1 MSIDPRVHP
10 RTPLRHSLL
19 LIASGMLLLSSGPLT
34 GQSQTTPP
42 GAVVTPVATTTQSNG
57 AEPLRPGDVVR
68 LRIWREPDLSGDFP
82 VDETGVVVFP
92 KIGPL
97 KVTTE
102 SPASLRAML
111 IDAYSKFLNHNAIE
125 LTLLRRIQVLGAV
138 RQPGVYPVDPTMTIS
153 DVLAVAGGTTTEGD
167 PNRMELIRAGKR
179 VGGTISRQS
188 LIGESRVRSGDQI
201 FVPERSWVRRNSG
214 FLAAALI
221 TAAVSTVVTLAT
233 R

>member
-1 MSIDPRVHP
+1 MPA
-10 RTPLRHSLL
+10 LL
-19 LIASGMLLLSSGPLT
+19 LASGMLLLPSNALG
-34 GQSQTTPP
+34 GQSQAAPP
-42 GAVVTPVATTTQSNG
+42 AAVPATTAAATMQQNG

-68 LRIWREPDLSGDFP
+68 LRIWREPDLSGEFP
-82 VDETGVVVFP
+82 VDETGVVVLP
-92 KIGPL
+92 KIGPRS
-97 KVTTE
+97 VTAE
-102 SPASLRAML
+102 SPASLREML
-111 IDAYSKFLNHNAIE
+111 VGAYAKFLNHNSIDV
-125 LTLLRRIQVLGAV
+125 TLLRRIQVLGAV

-179 VGGTISRQS
+179 VGGTISRAS

-214 FLAAALI
+214 FLVAALI
-221 TAAVSTVVTLAT
+221 TAGVSTVVTLAT